1 MSSLS
6 DISAGMGQR
15 WQEILDL
22 ELPRAVGGG
31 PGGAR
36 ENTLP
41 EALCVAG
48 APLAGLDFLWPD
60 RWDLVDRVAS
70 LIHIRGVGGDVGG
83 TGPLCLF
90 IYFD

>member
-6 DISAGMGQR
+6 DISAGTGQR

-22 ELPRAVGGG
+22 ELLRAVGGG

-36 ENTLP
+36 ENTLQ

-48 APLAGLDFLWPD
+48 APLLS
-60 RWDLVDRVAS
+60 RDLIS
-70 LIHIRGVGGDVGG
+70 SGQIGG
-83 TGPLCLF
+83 
-90 IYFD
+90 IWWIA